1 MLYSKEYI
9 GLRER
14 WISDKIIHEK
24 LIMCPRLREKK
35 TKRPNKANRSEDHGG
50 IKGLKSQ
57 FWQ

>member
-1 MLYSKEYI
+1 M
-9 GLRER
+9 RER

-35 TKRPNKANRSEDHGG
+35 PKRPNKANRSEDHGG